1 MKLIELRKITR
12 SYPTDE
18 GKEHYAL
25 KNVSLSFP
33 NKGLIAVI
41 GKSGSGKSTLI
52 NLLAMLDKPTSGH
65 IYIKGE
71 DINLWNKKRI
81 EQYHNSGIGI
91 VFQHYHLLDNHTV
104 LYNIMLPA
112 LINGLSEHKAK
123 QKAIQLLEQIK
134 FPLKLYNSKC
144 KDLSGGEKE
153 RVAVLRAIINDPEI
167 VLADEPTGALD
178 SVNAISVMDILESI
192 SKERLVI
199 LVSHNLQLT
208 KQYADRIITI
218 KDGAIENDTNIN
230 TIDAKTSVTKKKRHL
245 KSSSWSNRISLNNF
259 KRRIARNIISTLSVV
274 TGLVAT
280 LLILGFSNGSTDSI
294 RESTYKQFD
303 YGVSTISKQFSQN
316 LEGSKMSLIQM
327 SRPTFEDLSSYQN
340 ELSHYHMEYNFDS
353 LVPSYSKIQLGD
365 EPLEDFSYRP
375 IYSFLNETIDKSLL
389 VDGYLPGT
397 DNLNEVVI
405 NKKAYD
411 EILKRSGNNPLDLVL
426 NISFDAE
433 FHYYTGK
440 ESNPTISDV
449 FSYQKSAHIVGVV
462 DEMVF
467 LNTPKIYYSYSA
479 LANYLL
485 DYPVNNL
492 SEFLENEITW
502 YERIAMSGNSEDIS
516 SFSYRLFLKDIS
528 NKELLHEHVSNLTS
542 PIVLESTAVTLSD
555 TLLDLVG
562 AATIG
567 MELFLII
574 TLVGTALIM
583 GIVSFSSYS
592 EDKKIIAILS
602 CLGANRSDVSDIYV
616 FENIL
621 IAIIS
626 IVLSM
631 VISPLLERL
640 ANYLINHFTG
650 FSNMVVIPFS
660 SFMGLPY
667 LLILLVIVLT
677 IFVATV
683 STILP
688 ISFSSKISL
697 KKELT
702 DE

>member
-1 MKLIELRKITR
+1 MKLIELRKINR
-12 SYPTDE
+12 SYPTND

-25 KNVSLSFP
+25 KNVSLAFP

-52 NLLAMLDKPTSGH
+52 NLVAMLDKPTSGH
-65 IYIKGE
+65 IYISGE
-71 DINLWNKKRI
+71 DINGWNKKKI
-81 EQYHNSGIGI
+81 EKYHNSNIGI
-91 VFQHYHLLDNHTV
+91 IFQHYHLLDNHTV

-123 QKAIQLLEQIK
+123 KKAIELLERIK
-134 FPLKLYNSKC
+134 FPTKLYNSKC

-153 RVAVLRAIINDPEI
+153 RVAVLRAIINDPDI

-178 SVNAISVMDILESI
+178 SVNALAIMDILEDI

-218 KDGAIENDTNIN
+218 KDGTIESDKVINIIN
-230 TIDAKTSVTKKKRHL
+230 QQIITRKKKRHI
-245 KSSSWSNRISLNNF
+245 KNSSWSNRISLNNF
-259 KRRIARNIISTLSVV
+259 KRRIVRNIISTLSVV

-303 YGVSTISKQFSQN
+303 YGVATLSKEYSQN
-316 LEGSKMSLIQM
+316 LEGSKMSLVQM
-327 SRPTFEDLSSYQN
+327 SRPTYEDLIPYQE
-340 ELSHYHMEYNFDS
+340 ELSNYSTEFNFDA
-353 LVPSYSKIQLGD
+353 LVPSYSKIQLGE
-365 EPLEDFSYRP
+365 EPLEDFSYKP
-375 IYSFLNETIDKSLL
+375 IYSFLDKTIDKSLL
-389 VDGYLPGT
+389 IDGFLPGT
-397 DNLNEVVI
+397 DNLNKVVI

-411 EILKRSGNNPLDLVL
+411 EILKRSSNNPLDLVI
-426 NISFDAE
+426 NISYDME
-433 FHYYTGK
+433 FHYYTGR
-440 ESNPTISDV
+440 EDNPIISDV

-462 DEMVF
+462 DEMSF

-479 LANYLL
+479 LADYLI

-492 SEFLENEITW
+492 SSFLESKISW
-502 YERIAMSGNSEDIS
+502 YERVAMSGGNEEIS
-516 SFSYRLFLKDIS
+516 SFSYRLFLNDVS
-528 NKELLHEHVSNLTS
+528 NKELIQDHVTKIKD
-542 PIVLESTAVTLSD
+542 PIVLESTAVTLSN

-574 TLVGTALIM
+574 TLIGTTLIM

-592 EDKKIIAILS
+592 EDKKVIAILS
-602 CLGANRSDVSDIYV
+602 CLGANRSDISDIYV
-616 FENIL
+616 LENIL
-621 IAIIS
+621 IAMIS
-626 IVLSM
+626 IVLSLA
-631 VISPLLERL
+631 ISPLLVKV
-640 ANYLINHFTG
+640 ANNLIYRFTG

-667 LLILLVIVLT
+667 LLILMVIVIT

-683 STILP
+683 STVLP